1 MRVLI
6 TGGCGF
12 VGSSIALYL
21 IRNYPHYKIV
31 AFDNLHRRGSELN
44 IKRFA
49 DVGIQFVHGDIRSES
64 DLKRVGHADV
74 VIEASAEPSVMAGID
89 SSPDYTIDTNLLGTI
104 HALNYAKLCK
114 ASFVFLSTSRV
125 YPINQIEKIKVKEID
140 SRFEI
145 DNVQQ
150 IEGVTSEGITER
162 FPLDGYRS
170 IYGATKLASEI
181 MIQEYNHFYDIKTV
195 INRCGVL
202 TGPWQ
207 MGKVDQGFVVL
218 WLARHFW
225 KQSLSY
231 IGFGGSGKQVRDIL
245 HVADLC
251 RLIDNQIHNIDSFS
265 GNFYNVGGGAANS
278 ASLYEMTMLCQKI
291 TGNSII
297 INKVEE
303 NRQADIAIYITDNS
317 KIEAAC
323 GWKPEIQLT
332 QIAEEIHEWI
342 KENQIILQPIIK

>member
-12 VGSSIALYL
+12 VGSSIAIYMA
-21 IRNYPHYKIV
+21 RTYPSYKIV

-44 IKRFA
+44 LKRLGEF
-49 DVGIQFVHGDIRSES
+49 GIQFVHGDIRNQS
-64 DLKRVGHADV
+64 DLRTAGHADV

-125 YPINQIEKIKVKEID
+125 YPINQIEKIKIKEAK

-145 DNVQQ
+145 DSVQE
-150 IEGVTSEGITER
+150 IEGVTSEGISEQ
-162 FPLDGYRS
+162 FPLEGYRS

-181 MIQEYNHFYDIKTV
+181 MIQEYNHFYDMNTV

-225 KQSLSY
+225 KQQLSY

-251 RLIDNQIHNIDSFS
+251 RLIDIQIHTINSFS
-265 GNFYNVGGGAANS
+265 GKLYNVGGGTANS
-278 ASLYEMTMLCQKI
+278 ASLYEMTVLCQKI
-291 TGNSII
+291 TGNSIVL
-297 INKVEE
+297 NKVEE
-303 NRQADIAIYITDNS
+303 NRQADIAIYVTDNS
-317 KIEAAC
+317 KIGAAC
-323 GWKPEIQLT
+323 GWKPEIQLA
-332 QIAEEIHEWI
+332 QIVEEIHEWI
-342 KENQIILQPIIK
+342 KENQIILQPILR